1 MTRKPHILVLTAVL
15 SFGAALIPM
24 SSFAAEP
31 AVYTSWRN
39 NIGAGGYD
47 VVSFFSGVPADGKSE
62 FTAEYMGADWK
73 FSTQA
78 NLDLF
83 QTNPE
88 AFVPQYGGYCAW
100 ALAKGKLAK
109 GDPKHW
115 TIEDGK
121 LYLNYNKRIKKR
133 WEKDIRN
140 FIVQGDENWPAILD
154 K

>member
-1 MTRKPHILVLTAVL
+1 MCLVMTTI
-15 SFGAALIPM
+15 ALPAF
-24 SSFAAEP
+24 SPAFAAEP
-31 AVYTSWRN
+31 AIYTSWKN
-39 NIGAGGYD
+39 NLGAGGYD
-47 VVSFFSGVPADGKSE
+47 VVSFFSGAPVEGAPE
-62 FTAEYMGADWK
+62 FTADYMGADWQ

-88 AFVPQYGGYCAW
+88 AFAPQYGGYCAW

-109 GDPKHW
+109 GKPQHW

-121 LYLNYNKRIKKR
+121 LYLNYNKRIKAR
-133 WEKDIRN
+133 WGKDKPG
-140 FIVQGDENWPAILD
+140 FIAQGDANWPEVLD